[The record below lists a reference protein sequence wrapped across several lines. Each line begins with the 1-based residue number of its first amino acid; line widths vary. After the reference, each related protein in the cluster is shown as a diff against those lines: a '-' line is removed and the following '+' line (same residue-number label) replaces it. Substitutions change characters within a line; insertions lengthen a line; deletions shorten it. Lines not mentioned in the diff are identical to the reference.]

1 MKTKAFM
8 LITILTLTVTG
19 LFTDQAGA
27 SSKNKP
33 IGNGILGKAVTEKIE
48 LTIPGKQGMEIN
60 LEHSFGDI
68 DIRPGQ
74 DSRIYINGEKLLIV
88 KDKGITEEFLKEMN
102 LEVIERPG
110 KVTIKTHYPDNKKLK
125 KKVKNFSISYT
136 IEIPSGVQLSVKSS
150 FGQIDVRNVSGE
162 FSIINKFGSMTAFNL
177 DGETTLNNQFG
188 SIDAD
193 EINGNANI
201 TTGHSSMNIDHIE
214 GDLIA
219 EGKFGSITVKN
230 VSGTAKI
237 SGGHGAIDCSTVSGD
252 TDITNSFGPVT
263 CSDIGGELIVRN
275 SHSKVYVENI
285 RNNTSITTG
294 FGKVTAINIDGD
306 LEVENQHSSV
316 EAEIIHGNV
325 DIHTSFGS
333 VNVDQVDGDVIVNNQ
348 HSSITVKN
356 VLQKEMNRKRSI
368 RLKTSFGSIKL
379 YVPDDL
385 SAQIT
390 AHTSQGT
397 FKCGFPLMVNM
408 QNVDVSSSSTQNI
421 SGTVGDGRDSIE
433 LEGSNGNIYL
443 EKM

>member
-1 MKTKAFM
+1 MKTKTLLF
-8 LITILTLTVTG
+8 ITILTLTVTG

-33 IGNGILGKAVTEKIE
+33 MSNGILGKAVTEKIE
-48 LTIPGKQGMEIN
+48 MTISGKSGMEIR
-60 LEHSFGDI
+60 LEHSFGNI

-74 DSRIYINGEKLLIV
+74 DSRIYISGEKQLTV
-88 KDKGITEEFLKEMN
+88 KDRRITEEFLQEMK
-102 LEVIERPG
+102 LEVIERPD
-110 KVTIKTHYPDNKKLK
+110 KVIIKTHYPDDRLK

-136 IEIPSGVQLSVKSS
+136 IEIPSNVQLSVKNS
-150 FGQIDVRNVSGE
+150 FGQIDVRDVSGE
-162 FSIINKFGSMTAFNL
+162 FSIINKFGGMTAFNL
-177 DGETTLNNQFG
+177 KGETTLNNEFG

-193 EINGNANI
+193 EIDGNANI
-201 TTGHSSMNIDHIE
+201 STGHSSLNIDHIN
-214 GDLIA
+214 GDLVA

-230 VSGTAKI
+230 ISGKAKI
-237 SGGHGAIDCSTVSGD
+237 SGGHGKIDCSTVTGD

-263 CSDIGGELIVRN
+263 CGDIGGELTVRN
-275 SHSKVYVENI
+275 SHNKVYVEDI

-294 FGKVTAINIDGD
+294 FGKVTATNIDGD
-306 LEVENQHSSV
+306 LDVTNQHSSV

-325 DIHTSFGS
+325 DVHTSFGS

-348 HSSITVKN
+348 HSSITVNN

-368 RLKTSFGSIKL
+368 RLKTSFGAIKL
-379 YVPDDL
+379 YVPDNL

-390 AHTSQGT
+390 AHTSQGK
-397 FKCGFPLMVNM
+397 FKSGFPLMVNL
-408 QNVDVSSSSTQNI
+408 QNIDVSSSSTQNI